1 MKAEEEAR
9 LKAEEEARLKAEE
22 AARQKAAAEVRPTDR
37 RRGEGARPMI
47 SV

>member
-9 LKAEEEARLKAEE
+9 LKAEEEARLKAEV
-22 AARQKAAAEVRPTDR
+22 EVRPTDR